1 MLNTTNFLEIRHL
14 TKVFHQKSGIV
25 GNFRQETRA
34 VDDVSFTLLNG
45 ESFGLVGETGSG
57 KSTLGRCL
65 IRLTEPDQGQVL
77 HQNVN
82 VVELNS
88 VEFRKLRSKFQM
100 IFQNPGRSLN
110 PIHTIRYVL
119 SEPLQVL
126 DRMPRAMISGRLEQ
140 LLNSVGLEKDILDA
154 LPHQLSGGQKQRV
167 VIARILALN
176 PSFIIAD
183 EPTSSVDASMKRQI
197 LDLLA
202 NIQNQ
207 FGLTLLL
214 ISHDLA
220 AVSYA
225 TDRTA
230 VMYRGRLIEI
240 APTRLLVSN
249 PGHPY
254 TRQLIQ
260 SSRMELNVHASTVSW
275 QSDRTEPAYRGCP
288 FVDVCRYVKNRC
300 YIKNPELQQADE
312 DRSIA
317 CHFPEKLL
325 V

>member
-1 MLNTTNFLEIRHL
+1 MNITNFLEIRHL
-14 TKVFHQKSGIV
+14 TKVFHQKSGIA
-25 GNFRQETRA
+25 GNIRPETRA
-34 VDDVSFTLLNG
+34 VDDVSFNILKA

-65 IRLTEPDQGQVL
+65 VRLTEPDQGQVL
-77 HQNVN
+77 HQNIN
-82 VVELNS
+82 VIELNS
-88 VEFRKLRSKFQM
+88 VEFRKLRSNFQM

-110 PIHTIRYVL
+110 PIHTIRYAL

-126 DRMPRAMISGRLEQ
+126 GRMPRAMTAGHLEQ
-140 LLNSVGLEKDILDA
+140 LLNSVGLEMDILDA

-167 VIARILALN
+167 VIARILTLN

-202 NIQNQ
+202 KIRKQ

-220 AVSYA
+220 AIAYA
-225 TDRTA
+225 TDRAA

-240 APTRLLVSN
+240 APTRILVGN

-260 SSRMELNVHASTVSW
+260 SARMQLNASASTVSW
-275 QSDRTEPAYRGCP
+275 QSDRTDPAYEGCP
-288 FVDVCRYVKNRC
+288 FVDVCRYVKHLC
-300 YIKNPELQQADE
+300 YIKNPELHQTGD

-317 CHFPEKLL
+317 CHFPEKL
-325 V
+325 